1 MIATRLIGPLM
12 HDPTE
17 RRGRVLL
24 PHPLDVN
31 QRRLSLAEDH
41 MLKSRDRQEAICL
54 TQLVT
59 HGDRSMTFT
68 PAGGLQIATE

>member
-17 RRGRVLL
+17 RRGGVLL

-31 QRRLSLAEDH
+31 QRRLPLAEHH
-41 MLKSRDRQEAICL
+41 MLKSR
-54 TQLVT
+54 
-59 HGDRSMTFT
+59 
-68 PAGGLQIATE
+68 